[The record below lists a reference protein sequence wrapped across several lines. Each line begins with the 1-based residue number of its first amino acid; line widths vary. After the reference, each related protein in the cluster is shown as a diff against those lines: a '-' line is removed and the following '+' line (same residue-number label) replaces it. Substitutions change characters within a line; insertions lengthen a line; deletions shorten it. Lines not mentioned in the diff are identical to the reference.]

1 MKVPCKSQFY
11 VEIVLMRNTWMF
23 EKDLVRNNGLNI
35 SRITSGFLNSDFKN
49 FE

>member
-1 MKVPCKSQFY
+1 
-11 VEIVLMRNTWMF
+11 MF

-35 SRITSGFLNSDFKN
+35 SQITSGFSSSDFKN